1 MKIILEDSFKNA
13 LKSEGK
19 NTVTIDLSGCSE

>member
-1 MKIILEDSFKNA
+1 MKIILEDNFKSA
-13 LKSEGK
+13 LKGEGK